1 MRIRSMAAIAALASV
16 SLTPVPLV
24 GGEKKKDPNEIG
36 SRDVSRGLNFY
47 SLEQEMALGR
57 QLSAE
62 VARQAHLIDDPIVS
76 EYINRLGQNLVRN
89 SDVTFPVRF
98 TLIEADEI
106 NAFTL
111 PGGFIYV
118 NTGTLRLSDNEAE
131 LASVMAHELGHAAAR
146 HATRQM
152 TRGDLATFAQ
162 IPLAMAGGWAGLG
175 ARQAANAAMPMAFFK
190 FSRNFE
196 SEADVLGLQYL
207 WKTGYDP
214 TAALDMFERIESTER
229 RQPGAVS
236 KLFRS
241 HPLTPDRIAK
251 TQKNIEE
258 MLPGRKEYV
267 LNTSEYED
275 VRQRLADLGHA
286 ANTAQAKTDA
296 PVLRR
301 APSNS
306 VNSKAPEEAPAD
318 DRPTVRRR

>member
-1 MRIRSMAAIAALASV
+1 MAAIAALASV
-16 SLTPVPLV
+16 SLY
-24 GGEKKKDPNEIG
+24 GAEKKKDPNQIG
-36 SRDVSRGLNFY
+36 GRNVSKGLNFY
-47 SLEQEMALGR
+47 SIEQEMALGR

-62 VARQAHLIDDPIVS
+62 IARQAKVIEDPIVS
-76 EYINRLGQNLVRN
+76 EYINRLGQNLARN

-98 TLIEADEI
+98 TLIQADDI

-118 NTGTLRLSDNEAE
+118 NTATFRLSDNEAE
-131 LASVMAHELGHAAAR
+131 LASVMAHELAHAAAR
-146 HATRQM
+146 HTTRQM
-152 TRGDLATFAQ
+152 TRSELASLGQ
-162 IPLAMAGGWAGLG
+162 IPLAIGLGGWAGIA

-196 SEADVLGLQYL
+196 NEADMLGVQYL
-207 WKTGYDP
+207 WKAGYDP

-251 TQKNIEE
+251 TQKNIDE
-258 MLPGRKEYV
+258 MLPARKEYV

-275 VRQRLADLGHA
+275 VRARLADLSQIVKPAGSK
-286 ANTAQAKTDA
+286 NDA
-296 PVLRR
+296 PVLRKS
-301 APSNS
+301 PSGS
-306 VNSKAPEEAPAD
+306 VDPAQPD
-318 DRPTVRRR
+318 DSGGGDRPTIRR